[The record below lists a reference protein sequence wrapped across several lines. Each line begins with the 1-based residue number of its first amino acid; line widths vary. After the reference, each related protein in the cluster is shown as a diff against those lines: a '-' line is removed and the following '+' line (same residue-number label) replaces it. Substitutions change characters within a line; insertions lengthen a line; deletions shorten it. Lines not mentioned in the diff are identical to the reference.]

1 VEEFKYLGT
10 AFTNQNSIQ
19 IEIKSRLKSGNACY
33 PVQNVLSFRLLLKN
47 RALIRIFGP
56 KRDEV
61 TGVGGRGHRLD

>member
-1 VEEFKYLGT
+1 MEEFKYLGT

-19 IEIKSRLKSGNACY
+19 LEIKTRLKSANACY

-47 RALIRIFGP
+47 RALMRIFGP

-61 TGVGGRGHRLD
+61 TGVEGS